1 MRSIAA
7 RSVDRASAH
16 ERDDAGAC
24 GDRASGPG
32 RSPMIRSGAERY
44 LLLVIA
50 SFAVSVVG
58 IRWFLQASG
67 DPQVGGAELHIANML
82 WGGLLLVA
90 ATLMPL
96 VVAAPWAL
104 TLSAIATGSGT
115 GLFIDEIGKFIT
127 ATNDYFYPLAAP
139 EQERR
144 ARSSASPSP

>member
-1 MRSIAA
+1 
-7 RSVDRASAH
+7 
-16 ERDDAGAC
+16 
-24 GDRASGPG
+24 
-32 RSPMIRSGAERY
+32 
-44 LLLVIA
+44 VIA

-67 DPQVGGAELHIANML
+67 YPQVGGAELHIANML

-90 ATLMPL
+90 AALMPL